1 MASLT
6 VNQVITA
13 VRDRLDEATAGQW
26 TDTQLKR
33 WLNEALRD
41 LARKT
46 KHIKD
51 TTTFATVAGQ
61 AEYTAAS
68 NIIEI
73 EHAFY
78 APGDGRQCGL
88 IPRAF
93 EGMNNIWGAQQNQA
107 GGDPAMFTTWG
118 VPPLLKVRL
127 YPVPPTSAKTV
138 TLYVTRL
145 CTVITEN
152 ETLDNAVI
160 DFPEAWVDLTKDFV
174 EYCALRKDRDPRWQ
188 ESFQF
193 YSQRVDD
200 LVVNSDYMNAPM
212 EMIADPLVSGGV
224 VPRWLA
230 DSSWGS
236 W

>member
-1 MASLT
+1 MAALT
-6 VNQVITA
+6 VNQIVTA

-26 TDTQLKR
+26 TNTQLKR

-51 TTTFATVAGQ
+51 TTTFLTVAGQ
-61 AEYTAAS
+61 AEYTAAA

-73 EHAFY
+73 EHAYY

-93 EGMNNIWGAQQNQA
+93 DGMNNIWGQQQNQQ
-107 GGDPAMFTTWG
+107 GGDPMMFTTWG
-118 VPPLLKVRL
+118 VPPTLKIRL
-127 YPVPPTSAKTV
+127 YPVPPLVNKTV

-145 CTVITEN
+145 ATTIVEDEASDAT
-152 ETLDNAVI
+152 AV
-160 DFPEAWVDLTKDFV
+160 DFPEAWVDLTKDYV

-188 ESFQF
+188 EAFQF
-193 YSQRVDD
+193 YATRVMD
-200 LVVNSDYMNAPM
+200 LVDNSDYMNAPM
-212 EMIADPLVSGGV
+212 EMLADPLVAGGV

-230 DSSWGS
+230 DSSWGG